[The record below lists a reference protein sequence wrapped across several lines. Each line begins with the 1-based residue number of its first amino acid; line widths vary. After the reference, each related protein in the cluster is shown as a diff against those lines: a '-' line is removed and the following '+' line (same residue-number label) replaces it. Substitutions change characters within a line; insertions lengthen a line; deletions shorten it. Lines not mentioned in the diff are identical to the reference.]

1 MLKATEASEPSKK
14 RARSPDAGS
23 DVATPEPAT
32 SKRARTDEVTSGPL
46 VVGEISPRRPIAV
59 LMQTRWADMTDAEK
73 ARILLPMMQ
82 GQHPIDFEADEHK
95 YGASY
100 GAIRQREALQKA
112 QGLTNL
118 AAAEITPPSQAS
130 SPEVFDQDLAAK
142 KAEEKR
148 EKDDKRAAYM
158 RKRRADLK
166 RHKKEMMVNGM
177 AVQQT
182 SAAQQ
187 EQKQHQQHQQQAL
200 LAQQKQHQQQQ
211 ALFAQQKQHQQQ
223 QALLAQQKQHQQ
235 EQAVLQQKQHQQQQA
250 VPAQQKQH
258 QKQQALVAQQRE
270 QVLRA
275 EKQQEEENESTLFC
289 PGVLS
294 FLGHNV

>member
-1 MLKATEASEPSKK
+1 MSDHPNNLPPFEDWHRMLKATEASEPSKK

-32 SKRARTDEVTSGPL
+32 SKRARTDEVTSGPP

-82 GQHPIDFEADEHK
+82 GQHPIDLEADEHK

-187 EQKQHQQHQQQAL
+187 EQKQHQQHQQ
-200 LAQQKQHQQQQ
+200 H
-211 ALFAQQKQHQQQ
+211 QQ
-223 QALLAQQKQHQQ
+223 QALLAQQKQY
-235 EQAVLQQKQHQQQQA
+235 QQQQA
-250 VPAQQKQH
+250 LLAQQKQH